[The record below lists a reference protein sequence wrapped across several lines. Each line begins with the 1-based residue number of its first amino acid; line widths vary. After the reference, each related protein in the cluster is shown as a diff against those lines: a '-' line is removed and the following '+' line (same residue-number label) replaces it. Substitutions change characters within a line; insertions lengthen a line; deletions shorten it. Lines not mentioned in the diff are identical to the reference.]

1 MRNLGN
7 LLILVGLIAGLA
19 LSAVLFQ
26 WDSVQRAAA
35 VTPTAPA
42 SVPTVGSSG
51 PAAGVPSPNPAE
63 KPGEGA
69 VQLGGVVYNRF
80 CNGCH
85 PSGKAGVG
93 PAITGMSDE
102 IVKAAVRKGK
112 GSMPPFGEAQMAE
125 AQMAELLVYIKS
137 LK

>member
-1 MRNLGN
+1 MRKIGN
-7 LLILVGLIAGLA
+7 LLILVALVAGLG
-19 LSAVLFQ
+19 LSMVLFQ

-42 SVPTVGSSG
+42 SVPTGGVSG
-51 PAAGVPSPNPAE
+51 PTAGVPSPNPAE

-69 VQLGGVVYNRF
+69 IQSGGVVYNRF

-112 GSMPPFGEAQMAE
+112 GSMPPFGEAQIAE

>member
-1 MRNLGN
+1 MRKIGN
-7 LLILVGLIAGLA
+7 LLILVALVAGLG
-19 LSAVLFQ
+19 LSMVLFQ

-35 VTPTAPA
+35 VTPTAPGNNPA
-42 SVPTVGSSG
+42 SGTSG
-51 PAAGVPSPNPAE
+51 PTAGATSPSSAE
-63 KPGEGA
+63 KSGEGA
-69 VQLGGVVYNRF
+69 IQSGGVVYNKF
-80 CNGCH
+80 CNSCH

-112 GSMPPFGEAQMAE
+112 GSMPPFGEAQIAE
-125 AQMAELLVYIKS
+125 AQMAELLAYTRT